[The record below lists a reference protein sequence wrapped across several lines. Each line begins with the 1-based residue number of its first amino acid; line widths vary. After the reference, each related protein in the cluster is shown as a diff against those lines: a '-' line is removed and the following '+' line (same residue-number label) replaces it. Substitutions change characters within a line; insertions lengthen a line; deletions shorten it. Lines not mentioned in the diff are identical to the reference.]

1 MREFIEKMAAPVSIL
16 VSLYLKG
23 EFRMSTAQR
32 LRRGAT
38 AALLLAAGVLPGFA
52 AEGPAPTAQIRFTA
66 EPPVIDGRLDDACW
80 QGADTVTGFTVP
92 VSLDLA
98 RDPSEVRILFDEERV
113 SLALKA
119 YESSPESMS
128 CEGGVFRTESFEV
141 FIQPDPAQE
150 VYYQIA
156 VSVTGEVYTGRIKSK
171 WSPDIEV
178 ATSVEAGFWAAELAL
193 PLADLGMTSP
203 RADTPVRFNICRND
217 WAAPGGKRK
226 GTAGYSSF
234 SLLEIADFHVPEVWS
249 TATMTR
255 KQTAPR
261 KVVNAPP
268 HRNLLENPEFDL
280 AGNSRAVGW
289 LSAYWRNGD
298 VQRRETM
305 AMSGEWIV
313 AAKGK
318 TYVVV
323 QQKVDLTPGAVYTV
337 RVKARRLGQCAF
349 GIHQIYRNGTS
360 SPILWNCPLTTGFR
374 YYYAPFTANANTR
387 TLGFYRLGPRTETDG
402 LDLASIHLFEGK
414 LSPLAIRRYVRTGMT
429 KKVAGTEL
437 PIPPNFLGSR
447 HAGGKLRLLA
457 IAYTLYTS
465 REIEELLAGL
475 DVDADILISTGWNQ
489 DTYYT
494 EGDPRRVQ
502 ERLEKGEYDLYL
514 LGSVA
519 VNRVGEELAGKV
531 FANVEKGAGL
541 LISFRETVSDGRFK
555 VISRYK
561 AEPVPADHYLA
572 AGLPAELYPQGR
584 PIKTILEARVGKGR
598 IVVGDFGV
606 WDFQLRVPRETLSY
620 LTFPHQRY
628 SRAWLA
634 RLLYYGADRVPLAIA
649 GIEVKGN
656 EVRVRFAGTRQPSEL
671 EWHVADKNGKL
682 ISRGRTTTRDMRSE
696 IVLPELTLSGYHA
709 LALWL
714 KDGAGAVLD
723 YSAYAIQ
730 HVGPRIA
737 ALESAREFY
746 TGTEPGEFTAALADA
761 DESMVLTWRI
771 EDFSGRIL
779 ESGRAPAAATVR
791 FTVPLTSVYTNLA
804 RLWVCLRAGET
815 ERDAQ
820 RFAVHLPDRD
830 GQRILSDF
838 NVTVWPDGCTNPDA
852 APFINRSLE
861 AIGIRAKNQTYHELS
876 LSDGLGTTTNLA
888 CGEFWASVPKTKH
901 VRKPSL
907 RDPDVLRKMT
917 DKVKIR
923 AQYDRKFGPFSVQ
936 IVDEPESSP
945 RWAFVEVDAHPESL
959 KVYRRRMRTKYGSI
973 ERFNQRCSTGHA
985 SFDEIGLVLTEQA
998 RQRENF
1004 AEFIEWRNYMADTWV
1019 EAFRLVADTYHAENP
1034 GTPISMENSFGQ
1046 RALNGNDYW
1055 KLLTKGGFGFANEY
1069 TDAITNKPIRSFAE
1083 FYRSFRPDMRVW
1095 GFIGYGFS
1103 KDSAQFKPWWFALH
1117 RFGGFSY
1124 FATAGERPGQGAW
1137 NLVSIPGFGLTR
1149 KGQILKEG
1157 GMSELLSGLG
1167 RVFLEYEWHKRD
1179 IAVLYSQPSMLVAWC
1194 RGTEKRDEDL
1204 VKGSPYHDFF
1214 HSRHAVARLLEE
1226 LLFQYDFVSPEQI
1239 ADGKLDSYRV
1249 LVLPHIEAMS
1259 DACVQKVTEFANRG
1273 GTVVTDIVP
1282 GTYDELGTPRRQPPF
1297 PNPNGTSFV
1306 RFAATFDDRDEPSRR
1321 EMIALLDRAGVE
1333 PILRCGDVVSTYGRE
1348 AMRFVR
1354 GDLNVYAVI
1363 RDYRRSTDTTEQ
1375 EFVFPREGHL
1385 YDLRRG
1391 EYLGETDRV
1400 RWAIP
1405 NAGTEVYGQYPYEVT
1420 GITIESPPEVQGG
1433 TDLLANIK
1441 VATSIGSA
1449 GHHVFHLEVVPPQ
1462 GEVRWL
1468 MKRNLAG
1475 PEGHV
1480 AFRFRMAENDP
1491 NGTWTLRV
1499 TDIMSGKKATREFVL
1514 Y

>member
-1 MREFIEKMAAPVSIL
+1 
-16 VSLYLKG
+16 
-23 EFRMSTAQR
+23 MSTPQR
-32 LRRGAT
+32 LRRGAA
-38 AALLLAAGVLPGFA
+38 AALLSAAGVLAGS
-52 AEGPAPTAQIRFTA
+52 AEGGPAPLTQIRFTT
-66 EPPVIDGRLDDACW
+66 ESPVIDGRLDDPCW
-80 QGADTVTGFTVP
+80 RKADTVTGFTVP

-98 RDPSEVRILFDEERV
+98 GDASEVRILFDEERV

-119 YESSPESMS
+119 YESSPKSMS
-128 CEGGVFRTESFEV
+128 REGGVFSTESFEV

-178 ATSVEAGFWAAELAL
+178 ATAVEAGFWAAELAL

-217 WAAPGGKRK
+217 WAAPGGKRE

-249 TATMTR
+249 AATMTR
-255 KQTAPR
+255 EQTAPR
-261 KVVNAPP
+261 EVFNESPY
-268 HRNLLENPEFDL
+268 RNLLENPEFDL
-280 AGNSRAVGW
+280 ASNSRAVGW
-289 LSAYWRNGD
+289 SSDYWRDGD

-323 QQKVDLTPGAVYTV
+323 RQKVDLTPGAVYTV
-337 RVKARRLGQCAF
+337 RVKARRFGECALGIQQVF
-349 GIHQIYRNGTS
+349 RGGTS
-360 SPILWNCPLTTGFR
+360 SGPVLWDCPLTTDFR
-374 YYYAPFTANANTR
+374 YYYASFTPSGDTR
-387 TLGFYRLGPRTETDG
+387 TLAFYRLGPRTETDG
-402 LDLASIHLFEGK
+402 LEIASIHLFEGK

-429 KKVAGTEL
+429 KKVPGTEL
-437 PIPPNFLGSR
+437 PIPPNFFGSR
-447 HAGGKLRLLA
+447 HAGAKLRLLA
-457 IAYTLYTS
+457 LAYTLYTS
-465 REIEELLAGL
+465 RELEELLAGL

-494 EGDPRRVQ
+494 EGDPRRVE

-519 VNRVGEELAGKV
+519 VNRVGEELAAKV

-541 LISFRETVSDGRFK
+541 LISFRNTVSDSRFK
-555 VISRYK
+555 VISKHK
-561 AEPVPADHYLA
+561 AEPVSADHYLA

-584 PIKTILEARVGKGR
+584 PIKSILETRVGKGR
-598 IVVGDFGV
+598 LVVGDFGV
-606 WDFQLRVPRETLSY
+606 WDFQLRVPQETLAY

-649 GIEVKGN
+649 GIEVTGN
-656 EVRVRFAGTRQPSEL
+656 EARIRFAGTPQPGEL
-671 EWHVADKNGKL
+671 EWHVADKNGGL
-682 ISRGRTTTRDMRSE
+682 VSRGKALTRDMRSE
-696 IVLPELTLSGYHA
+696 IILPELTLSGYHA

-714 KDGAGAVLD
+714 KDGTGAVLD
-723 YSAYAIQ
+723 YSAYAIE
-730 HVGPRIA
+730 HLGPRIA
-737 ALESAREFY
+737 ELASAREFY
-746 TGTEPGEFTAALADA
+746 TGAEPGEFTAALADV
-761 DESMVLTWRI
+761 DESMVLTWRL
-771 EDFSGRIL
+771 EDFSGRVL
-779 ESGRAPAAATVR
+779 ESGRAPAAQTVR

-820 RFAVHLPDRD
+820 RFAVYLPDRD
-830 GQRILSDF
+830 GQRLLNDF
-838 NVTVWPDGCTNPDA
+838 NVTVWPEGCTNPDGA
-852 APFINRSLE
+852 TFINRTLE
-861 AIGIRAKNQTYHELS
+861 AIGVRAKNQTYHELC
-876 LSDGLGTTTNLA
+876 LNDGLGTTTNLA

-907 RDPDVLRKMT
+907 RDPEVLRTIT
-917 DKVKIR
+917 DRVKTR
-923 AQYDRKFGPFSVQ
+923 AQYDRKYGPFTVQ
-936 IVDEPESSP
+936 VVDEPESSP

-959 KVYRRRMRTKYGSI
+959 EVYRRRMRAKYGSI

-1019 EAFRLVADTYHAENP
+1019 ETFRLVTDTYQAENP

-1069 TDAITNKPIRSFAE
+1069 TDAIANGPIRSFSE
-1083 FYRSFRPDMRVW
+1083 LYRSFRPDMRVW

-1103 KDSAQFKPWWFALH
+1103 KASAQFKPWWFALH

-1124 FATAGERPGQGAW
+1124 YATTGERPGQSAW
-1137 NLVSIPGFGLTR
+1137 NLVSVPGFGLTR

-1167 RVFLEYEWHKRD
+1167 RVLLEYEWRKRD

-1194 RGTEKRDEDL
+1194 KGTEARDADL

-1214 HSRHAVARLLEE
+1214 HSRHAVARMLEE

-1239 ADGKLDSYRV
+1239 ADGKLDSYRI

-1259 DACVQKVTEFANRG
+1259 DTCVRKVMEFADRG
-1273 GTVVTDIVP
+1273 GTVITDIVP
-1282 GTYDELGTPRRQPPF
+1282 GKYDDLGTPRPQSPF
-1297 PNPNGTSFV
+1297 PDPGGTSFV
-1306 RFAATFDDRDEPSRR
+1306 RFAATFDDKDEPSRR
-1321 EMIALLDRAGVE
+1321 KMIALLDRAGVE

-1348 AMRFVR
+1348 AMRFER
-1354 GDLNVYAVI
+1354 GDLTVYAVI

-1391 EYLGETDRV
+1391 EYLGEADRV
-1400 RWAIP
+1400 RCAIP

-1433 TDLLANIK
+1433 TDL
-1441 VATSIGSA
+1441 VADIGVTTSTGNA
-1449 GHHVFHLEVVPPQ
+1449 GHHVFHVEVIPPL
-1462 GEVRWL
+1462 GEARWL
-1468 MKRNLAG
+1468 MKRNLPG
-1475 PEGHV
+1475 PEGKV
-1480 AFRFRMAENDP
+1480 GFRFRMAENDLS
-1491 NGTWTLRV
+1491 GTWTLRV
-1499 TDIMSGKKATREFVL
+1499 TDVMSGKKATREFAL
-1514 Y
+1514 N